1 MHLIIIITF
10 DEVNFSM
17 FKYDQYAIKVIGF

>member
-17 FKYDQYAIKVIGF
+17 FRYEQYVIKVIGF